1 MKSLFRGGDAHEE
14 RDVRIDARGNAAG
27 LLLISRPTYGGK
39 ERMMRKI
46 QLCLLV
52 LTAVFATGCPKS
64 KPNVPD
70 VLAKRVA
77 LYEISRFDYDAAAY
91 DQAVSNNQP
100 EPARRLRNRVVD
112 RLKANIDANYHEF
125 ENQLFTGRA
134 TTNVLSDITE
144 LGAAAA
150 INITNG
156 ERAKNIIAV
165 LLTGFKG
172 GRKSIDE
179 NFFKERTTA
188 AIISQMQA
196 SRAHI
201 ETGILT
207 NMNEKDASEYSL
219 DAALGDL
226 INYFYAGTLQK
237 GLQDLAQQAGQS
249 AIDEKKNAQAAREKG
264 RLGVTKKEA
273 DIATDNRT
281 LYLQLR
287 KDALT
292 QPIDPQK
299 QTAALARARFA
310 LKQLTNQEP
319 DPDLKPSELFDAL
332 GQAMRDLDR
341 REPGEATTV
350 KISNALQGKQ

>member
-1 MKSLFRGGDAHEE
+1 MK
-14 RDVRIDARGNAAG
+14 
-27 LLLISRPTYGGK
+27 
-39 ERMMRKI
+39 KI
-46 QLCLLV
+46 QLCLLA

-64 KPNVPD
+64 KPTIPD

-77 LYEISRFDYDAAAY
+77 YYEISKFDADLTVY
-91 DQAVSNNQP
+91 DQAMATNPDN
-100 EPARRLRNRVVD
+100 ARLIRNRVVN

-125 ENQLFTGRA
+125 ENQLFTSRA
-134 TTNVLSDITE
+134 TGNVLGDITE

-156 ERAKNIIAV
+156 ERAKNIISV

-201 ETGILT
+201 EADMLK
-207 NMNEKDASEYSL
+207 NLQDQDASEYSL

-237 GLQDLAQQAGQS
+237 GLQDLAQKAGENAITEKNNVQAV
-249 AIDEKKNAQAAREKG
+249 REKG
-264 RLGVTKKEA
+264 RLGVTEIVVERAEENKS
-273 DIATDNRT
+273 
-281 LYLQLR
+281 LYTQLR
-287 KDALT
+287 KNALT
-292 QPIDPQK
+292 PPIDPQK
-299 QTAALARARFA
+299 QSAAVSRARFA
-310 LKQLTNQEP
+310 IKQLTGSEP

-332 GQAMRDLDR
+332 GAAMRKADKDD
-341 REPGEATTV
+341 PVGATD
-350 KISNALQGKQ
+350 KINKALKGKP

>member
-1 MKSLFRGGDAHEE
+1 
-14 RDVRIDARGNAAG
+14 
-27 LLLISRPTYGGK
+27 
-39 ERMMRKI
+39 MRKI

-77 LYEISRFDYDAAAY
+77 LYELNRFDVDAAAY
-91 DQAVSNNQP
+91 DQAISANQP
-100 EPARRLRNRVVD
+100 EVARRQRNRIVN

-144 LGAAAA
+144 LGATAA

-172 GRKSIDE
+172 GRKSVDE

-188 AIISQMQA
+188 VIISQMQA

-201 ETGILT
+201 EAELLK
-207 NMNEKDASEYSL
+207 NLREQDANEYSL

-226 INYFYAGTLQK
+226 ITYFYAGTLQK
-237 GLQDLAQQAGQS
+237 GLQDLAQQAGQNALS
-249 AIDEKKNAQAAREKG
+249 EKKNADVQREKLRAGTPEGVVRAQSIRDRFNELFKDANTAPIDLTKQAAAVLTAKQALQELTGQPVPANISNTDLFTQLDAAIEATAIDEKGIEK
-264 RLGVTKKEA
+264 V
-273 DIATDNRT
+273 
-281 LYLQLR
+281 R
-287 KDALT
+287 K
-292 QPIDPQK
+292 
-299 QTAALARARFA
+299 A
-310 LKQLTNQEP
+310 LKL
-319 DPDLKPSELFDAL
+319 
-332 GQAMRDLDR
+332 
-341 REPGEATTV
+341 
-350 KISNALQGKQ
+350 SN

>member
-1 MKSLFRGGDAHEE
+1 MKTIRLF
-14 RDVRIDARGNAAG
+14 
-27 LLLISRPTYGGK
+27 LLIG
-39 ERMMRKI
+39 
-46 QLCLLV
+46 
-52 LTAVFATGCPKS
+52 TAIFATGCPKS

-77 LYEISRFDYDAAAY
+77 LYEISKFDTDLAAY
-91 DQAVSNNQP
+91 DSAVGANQP
-100 EPARRLRNRVVD
+100 EQARRFRDRTIN

-134 TTNVLSDITE
+134 TTNVLADIVE

-156 ERAKNIIAV
+156 ERAKDIIAV

-201 ETGILT
+201 EAEMLK
-207 NMNEKDASEYSL
+207 NLREQEVKEYSL

-237 GLQDLAQQAGQS
+237 GLQDLAQQAGKS
-249 AIDEKKNAQAAREKG
+249 AITEKANADDQRQKLRAGTPEGVARAQSIRDRFNELFKDANTAPIDLNKQAAAVLAAKQALQELTG
-264 RLGVTKKEA
+264 RALVPNISNTELFTQLDAEIEA
-273 DIATDNRT
+273 IAVDEAGIQRV
-281 LYLQLR
+281 R
-287 KDALT
+287 K
-292 QPIDPQK
+292 
-299 QTAALARARFA
+299 A
-310 LKQLTNQEP
+310 LKL
-319 DPDLKPSELFDAL
+319 
-332 GQAMRDLDR
+332 
-341 REPGEATTV
+341 
-350 KISNALQGKQ
+350 SN